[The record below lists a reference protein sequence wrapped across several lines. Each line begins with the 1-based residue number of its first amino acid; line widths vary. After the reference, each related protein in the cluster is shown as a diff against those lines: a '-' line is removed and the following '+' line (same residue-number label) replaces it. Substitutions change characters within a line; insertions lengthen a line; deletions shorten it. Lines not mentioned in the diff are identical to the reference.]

1 MNIHAVIARRPSRRV
16 ILVGNYCLASSLS
29 VVFVAASALAAPKA
43 GEAHSTSVAVVIAAK
58 APKLQRYAAE
68 ELCSYL
74 EKLYGI
80 HISPVAKIPVDADS
94 VILIGSPTTN
104 SSVSKAIGSKPW
116 PKVTDQ
122 GLVLKRFELDGK
134 PALIIGGGSPK
145 ATLWAVYE
153 LVERWGVRYL
163 LHGDVLPEDPGEFQL
178 PEKDVVL
185 EPLLPVRQWRA
196 VNAFLCGPESW
207 GMADYRPILDQLAK
221 LRFNRIL
228 LFTRTFQPFL
238 HLEHKG
244 VARKSAWLNFD
255 LKLPITGDMVG
266 RHLFD

>member
-1 MNIHAVIARRPSRRV
+1 
-16 ILVGNYCLASSLS
+16 
-29 VVFVAASALAAPKA
+29 
-43 GEAHSTSVAVVIAAK
+43 
-58 APKLQRYAAE
+58 
-68 ELCSYL
+68 
-74 EKLYGI
+74 
-80 HISPVAKIPVDADS
+80 
-94 VILIGSPTTN
+94 
-104 SSVSKAIGSKPW
+104 
-116 PKVTDQ
+116 
-122 GLVLKRFELDGK
+122 
-134 PALIIGGGSPK
+134 
-145 ATLWAVYE
+145 